1 MAKQKA
7 AQPLKRAAHP
17 KKNKKI
23 IRYRRPLNINV
34 GMIIFALI
42 FVYMVFSVTAT
53 SVEIRYSFTKYK
65 KAALSIIKITQELS
79 SGRKK

>member
-1 MAKQKA
+1 LAKQKA

-23 IRYRRPLNINV
+23 IRYRRPLNIIV

-42 FVYMVFSVTAT
+42 FVM
-53 SVEIRYSFTKYK
+53 KYK
-65 KAALSIIKITQELS
+65 KAASSIIKITQELS